1 MVFLKAIIVWL
12 VFIVAESINGTVRMF
27 WLVPLLGDIRAH
39 QISFIMGSL
48 LILAIATIFIQWLH
62 TSQTSQLIKVGLLW
76 LLLTVVFEIVLGR
89 FILGY
94 SWQRI
99 ASDYNL
105 LQGGLMPIG
114 LVFLVLSPVIATKVR
129 SFIFTSSSNSLL
141 INQGRGSQKF

>member
-1 MVFLKAIIVWL
+1 MVFLKAIVVWL

-27 WLVPLLGDIRAH
+27 WLVPLLGDVRAH
-39 QISFIMGSL
+39 QISFMMGAL
-48 LILAIATIFIQWLH
+48 LILAIATISIKWIH
-62 TSQTSQLIKVGLLW
+62 ASRTSQLIKVGLLW

-99 ASDYNL
+99 AADYNL

-114 LVFLVLSPVIATKVR
+114 LVFLVLSPIIATR
-129 SFIFTSSSNSLL
+129 LRNFIDSTYGNVSVNIKSGNYL
-141 INQGRGSQKF
+141 